1 MSTDATTIHLIRHGK
16 ASPSSDNYDQ
26 LHERGIT
33 QARMLGAHLGARGA
47 RFDAVYCGP
56 LVRQR
61 DTLRLMREAAGA
73 AASAWPDARTLDGL
87 REAPVE
93 MIMRQCMVE
102 RLGSDATLDALVAR
116 VQAAGSDRAALRVTM
131 GAVFDHMVGLWR
143 DGTLVR
149 DGLESHVAFHER
161 VLGAFDVI
169 LGSAGGGEEIAV
181 VTSNGV
187 IGCLV
192 SHVEGA
198 ADAPRDARRTG
209 ETDRPELQFAN
220 SSITRLSVR
229 AGSVAV
235 TARNVHEHLDDEA
248 LVTFL

>member
-1 MSTDATTIHLIRHGK
+1 MSTAPTTIHLIRHGK

-26 LHERGIT
+26 LHERGIA
-33 QARMLGAHLGARGA
+33 QSRMLGAHLGARGA

-73 AASAWPDARTLDGL
+73 AAGAWPDARILDGL

-102 RLGSDATLDALVAR
+102 RLGSDATLDALIAR

-131 GAVFDHMVGLWR
+131 GAVFDHMTDLWR
-143 DGTLVR
+143 EGTLVR
-149 DGLESHVAFHER
+149 DGLESYVAFRAR
-161 VLGAFDVI
+161 VLGALDAI
-169 LGSAGGGEEIAV
+169 LGAAGVGQEIAV
-181 VTSNGV
+181 ITSNGV

-192 SHVEGA
+192 DHVEASRPRSRGA
-198 ADAPRDARRTG
+198 NSG
-209 ETDRPELQFAN
+209 PELQFAN
-220 SSITRLSVR
+220 SSITRLSVTD
-229 AGSVAV
+229 GSVAV

>member
-1 MSTDATTIHLIRHGK
+1 MSAGVTTIHLIRHGK
-16 ASPSSDNYDQ
+16 ASPSQDNYDQ
-26 LHERGIT
+26 LHERGVL

-61 DTLRLMREAAGA
+61 DTLRLMREAAGDTA
-73 AASAWPDARTLDGL
+73 RAWPDARILDGL

-93 MIMRQCMVE
+93 MLIRQCMVE
-102 RLGSDATLDALVAR
+102 RLGSDPALDALIAR

-131 GAVFDHMVGLWR
+131 GAVFDHMVDLWR
-143 DGTLVR
+143 NATLVR
-149 DGLESHVAFHER
+149 DGLESYTAFRDR
-161 VLGAFDVI
+161 VLGALDAI
-169 LGSAGGGEEIAV
+169 LAGAGRGHEIAV

-192 SHVEGA
+192 DHVQG
-198 ADAPRDARRTG
+198 DAGRSREAPSRA
-209 ETDRPELQFAN
+209 ELQFAN
-220 SSITRLSVR
+220 TSITRLSVR
-229 AGSVAV
+229 DGSVEV
-235 TARNVHEHLDDEA
+235 TSRNVFEHLDDAA